1 MIKFSLKI
9 FTFLMILSLI
19 SIFSLKNY
27 QNYQLYKVQKEKL
40 SSLVLILSD
49 IHRIQKNVI
58 LNSFNHKIEFQNN
71 KAIISF
77 DSIINIQSNI
87 KSFRYITYNL
97 LILNKNDL
105 IYKEIQNINNI
116 EDEDLIFCSHN
127 FIVNDYQIKSHNFT
141 VEIQILNIKDENKN
155 IIYDIDMLN
164 ELTII
169 ILNEYKKLENIKGL
183 NLFKIINPI

>member
-58 LNSFNHKIEFQNN
+58 LNSSNHKIEFQND

-116 EDEDLIFCSHN
+116 EDEDLISCSHN

-155 IIYDIDMLN
+155 IIYNIDMLN